1 MFFLCC
7 CEKGE
12 STGMD
17 AVHTMP
23 AINDTEKH
31 EIVENTLEMNDKKGS
46 FTVNVRLPE
55 MYLRH
60 LGVELDDVDDRG
72 PMLMTITSGVIDTFN
87 TENPTKAMKPFDCI
101 TAVNGKTGDK
111 KLLLETL
118 KAAMKSSEKS
128 LHLTLARPT
137 PYKIILEK
145 SSLRLGAQLNYKP
158 SSRGSRSC
166 KNFLPC
172 PMSFEMIAPGWI
184 SLAQI
189 ADGGRFDKWNQDNP
203 DVIVKV
209 GDRIIEVNG
218 VRMLGGEMLGE
229 LKKQD
234 EDLTLTLL
242 RY

>member
-158 SSRGSRSC
+158 SSRG
-166 KNFLPC
+166 
-172 PMSFEMIAPGWI
+172 I